1 MKKLLTVI
9 LVMLLVIALFGCTQN
24 QKASDLNEND
34 NDNEKIKI
42 VTTLFPQYDFA
53 RQIAGDK
60 ADIAL
65 LLPPGA
71 ESHSFEPTPGDIIT
85 IGNADM
91 FIYTGEYMEPWA
103 DRIIQ
108 SIESEKLN
116 ILDVS
121 NGITLVKEEHEHED
135 EDHEHEDENH
145 EHEDENHEHE
155 DEDHEHED
163 EDHEHEDAD
172 HEHEDTDHEHENEE
186 HGHSHEY
193 DPHIWTS
200 PVIAKKMVDNI
211 AASLCY
217 VDPENASYYK
227 ENAENYKNQLD
238 ELDAEFSEI
247 VKNGKHNKIYFGGRF
262 ALYYFTE
269 EYGLEYMSAYDNCS
283 SETEPSAHD
292 IAKIIDEMKENK
304 TSVIYHEELTD
315 PKISRS
321 ICEDTGAEMLLFH
334 SCHNVSKDDFN
345 KGVTYLDLM
354 KQNAENLRKGLN

>member
-24 QKASDLNEND
+24 QKASDLNDND

-108 SIESEKLN
+108 SIENEKLN

-121 NGITLVKEEHEHED
+121 NGITLVKEEH
-135 EDHEHEDENH
+135 
-145 EHEDENHEHE
+145 
-155 DEDHEHED
+155 
-163 EDHEHEDAD
+163 D

-227 ENAENYKNQLD
+227 ENAENYKKQLD

>member
-1 MKKLLTVI
+1 MKKMLTVI

-24 QKASDLNEND
+24 QKASDLND
-34 NDNEKIKI
+34 NEIDNEKIKI

-53 RQIAGDK
+53 RQVAGDK

-71 ESHSFEPTPGDIIT
+71 ESHSYEPTPGDIIT
-85 IGNADM
+85 INKADM
-91 FIYTGEYMEPWA
+91 FIYTGKYMEPWA
-103 DRIIQ
+103 DKIIQ

-121 NGITLVKEEHEHED
+121 SGITLVKEEHDHDHED
-135 EDHEHEDENH
+135 EDH

-163 EDHEHEDAD
+163 EDHEHED
-172 HEHEDTDHEHENEE
+172 EDLEDEE

-200 PVIAKKMVDNI
+200 PVMAKKMVDNI

-217 VDPENASYYK
+217 IDPENASYYK
-227 ENAENYKNQLD
+227 ENAENYKKQLD
-238 ELDAEFSEI
+238 ELNAEFSEI
-247 VKNGKHNKIYFGGRF
+247 VQNGKHNKIYFGGRF

-304 TSVIYHEELTD
+304 ISVIYYEELTD
-315 PKISRS
+315 PKVSRS
-321 ICEDTGAEMLLFH
+321 ISEDTGAEMLLFH

-354 KQNAENLRKGLN
+354 KQNAENLRKGLY